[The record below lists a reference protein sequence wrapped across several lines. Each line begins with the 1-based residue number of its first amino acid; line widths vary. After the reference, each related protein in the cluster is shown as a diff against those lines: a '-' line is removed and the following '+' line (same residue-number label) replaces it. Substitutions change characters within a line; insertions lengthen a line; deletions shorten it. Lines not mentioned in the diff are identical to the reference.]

1 MQEKG
6 KQQHVTIAA
15 AIIPQP
21 ASAQLAEV
29 IALTKALEY
38 ADSAYAHGAVHVD
51 GPQWMRRGFLTT
63 ANTPVKHKERLI
75 KAILLPN

>member
-1 MQEKG
+1 MWQPTVVQQKG
-6 KQQHVTIAA
+6 KQHVTIAA

-51 GPQWMRRGFLTT
+51 GPQWIRRGFLTT
-63 ANTPVKHKERLI
+63 ANTPVKH
-75 KAILLPN
+75 NNYYND